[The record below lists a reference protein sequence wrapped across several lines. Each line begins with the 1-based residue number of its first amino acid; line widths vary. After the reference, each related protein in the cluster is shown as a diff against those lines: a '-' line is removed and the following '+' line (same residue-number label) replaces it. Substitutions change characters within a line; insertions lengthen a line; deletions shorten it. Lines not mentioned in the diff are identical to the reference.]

1 MHNDYASVQEQSGIK
16 AGDGGFQIKVGGNT
30 DLKGAI
36 ISATEAG
43 KLDSRLITS
52 TLTHSDIANHAIS
65 KGSSVGVSGGFSVAG
80 KAGEENKN
88 LTNVGGDGGIT
99 KGLPAIVA
107 LSENASSTTRSGIS
121 GGTLVIT
128 DDAAQRAATGKGAD
142 ESVAGVNRD
151 VTTGVDSSGKIGNN
165 FDKAALQATMDVTA
179 AFAAAAAEKLGTY
192 ASDKLK
198 EAKVLADQAY
208 GLRETD
214 PERSAELMRQSDDL
228 TKNWKEG
235 GLARVALHTAIGGLA
250 GGTNGALG
258 AGAAALSTDSIAKQL
273 KQLDMPE
280 TLRDALTLAA
290 GAAVGAAAGGAT
302 GAATA
307 ANEVANNYLTHK
319 ERTRLNVA
327 KADCYSTKNEAS
339 CNTALTLQIQDAK
352 SNQMLESLLNQC
364 VGSDCQKLYDFIKK
378 KFPSWVVRSL
388 KNAMIKR
395 DCNHI
400 VIVHWNGPRE
410 LRKFTR
416 NFGSQMRRRYM
427 KLDLLSN
434 PA

>member
-1 MHNDYASVQEQSGIK
+1 M
-16 AGDGGFQIKVGGNT
+16 
-30 DLKGAI
+30 
-36 ISATEAG
+36 
-43 KLDSRLITS
+43 
-52 TLTHSDIANHAIS
+52 
-65 KGSSVGVSGGFSVAG
+65 
-80 KAGEENKN
+80 
-88 LTNVGGDGGIT
+88 TNVGGEKDAKT
-99 KGLPAIVA
+99 AGLPSMVA

-142 ESVAGVNRD
+142 EAIAGVNRD

-198 EAKVLADQAY
+198 EAEVLAAEAHN
-208 GLRETD
+208 LRETD

-228 TKNWKEG
+228 TKNWKED

-250 GGTNGALG
+250 GGANGALG

-302 GAATA
+302 GAAAA
-307 ANEVANNYLTHK
+307 ANEVANNYLKHEEILELGQQEAACDGGK
-319 ERTRLNVA
+319 GNADACEKANKLRLTSADRDAELAACTGNNGA
-327 KADCYSTKNEAS
+327 KCEELRSLVLGSVMGIVQQRDGHSDENY
-339 CNTALTLQIQDAK
+339 I
-352 SNQMLESLLNQC
+352 LESNRTFDIAISS
-364 VGSDCQKLYDFIKK
+364 GSTD
-378 KFPSWVVRSL
+378 
-388 KNAMIKR
+388 
-395 DCNHI
+395 
-400 VIVHWNGPRE
+400 G
-410 LRKFTR
+410 
-416 NFGSQMRRRYM
+416 
-427 KLDLLSN
+427 
-434 PA
+434 